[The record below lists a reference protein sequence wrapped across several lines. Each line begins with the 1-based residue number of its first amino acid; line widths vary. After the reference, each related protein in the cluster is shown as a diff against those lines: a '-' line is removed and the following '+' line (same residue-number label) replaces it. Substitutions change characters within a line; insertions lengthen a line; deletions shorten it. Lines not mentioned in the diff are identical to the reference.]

1 MPHRTDVSRRT
12 LDMGQKRTLVTPK
25 GMSALPPKAD
35 IRQSDQNVRSWHK
48 ADMGSNAASRK
59 RRIRSCSAAASERF
73 VLLNLMG
80 RWRPRSIRC
89 DQRQIESAVAGCRCK
104 PPAGGNA
111 LRLGYHSTSALGYL
125 DPTSPGEFAEPRRAF
140 LQGLKEA
147 GYVEGKSVAISYRFA
162 ENQIDRLPEL
172 ADDLVRHHVAVI
184 FTFASGVFAA
194 KAATT
199 TIPIVFETAGD
210 PVQLGL
216 VTSLSR
222 PGGNLTGVT
231 SLNAEVDAKL
241 LELLHELV
249 PSATIFGLLVNPN
262 TPNVAEPTTKIL
274 QGAARTLG
282 LEMHVLHASTDHDFD
297 KVFATLVQLR
307 AGALVI
313 GPNPFFFTRSEQLGG
328 LAVRHA
334 IPAIC
339 PYREFAVAGGL
350 MSYGTNIPKLF
361 REVGVHTGRILKGE
375 KPADLPVQQ
384 STKVKFII
392 NLKTAKALGLTIPVP
407 LQGRADELIE

>member
-1 MPHRTDVSRRT
+1 MRRREFIRFFSST
-12 LDMGQKRTLVTPK
+12 IIAWPLTARAQRQ
-25 GMSALPPKAD
+25 PKA
-35 IRQSDQNVRSWHK
+35 V
-48 ADMGSNAASRK
+48 
-59 RRIRSCSAAASERF
+59 
-73 VLLNLMG
+73 
-80 RWRPRSIRC
+80 
-89 DQRQIESAVAGCRCK
+89 
-104 PPAGGNA
+104 
-111 LRLGYHSTSALGYL
+111 LGYL
-125 DPTSPGEFAEPRRAF
+125 DPTSPREFAEPRRAF

-147 GYVEGKSVAISYRFA
+147 GYVEGENMAISYRFA

-172 ADDLVRHHVAVI
+172 ADDLVRHQVAAI

-216 VTSLSR
+216 VTS
-222 PGGNLTGVT
+222 GNLTGVT

-249 PSATIFGLLVNPN
+249 PGATIIGLLVNPN
-262 TPNVAEPTTKIL
+262 TPSVAEATTKSV

-282 LEMHVLHASTDHDFD
+282 LEIHVLHASAEHDFD
-297 KVFATLVQLR
+297 MVFATLVRLR

-313 GPNPFFFTRSEQLGG
+313 GPNPFFFTRSEQLGE
-328 LAVRHA
+328 LAFRHA

-339 PYREFAVAGGL
+339 PYREFVAAGGL

-361 REVGVHTGRILKGE
+361 REVGVHTGRILKGQ

-384 STKVKFII
+384 STKVEFVI
-392 NLKTAKALGLTIPVP
+392 NLKTARALGLTIPVP